1 MVKTY
6 KERFI
11 KIVKAINSDILKQH
25 AQLKKQKKLNF
36 EAFSFLNKVYLQD
49 FYSSEEPIL

>member
-25 AQLKKQKKLNF
+25 AQLKKQKNF
-36 EAFSFLNKVYLQD
+36 TRKRKMPLED
-49 FYSSEEPIL
+49 IILCTLSKK